1 MTIGGTPIWQ
11 GACHC
16 RRTRFEVHA
25 EIDHARICD
34 CSICHQRGALIFRV
48 TEDALK
54 LLTPLDDLALYQ
66 WGTGTAK
73 DYFCKTCGI
82 LPFRRPRA
90 VTPEE
95 QAAGKTDLN
104 GWAINLRCI
113 EDVAAAELPVRTIR
127 GSSLSLP

>member
-1 MTIGGTPIWQ
+1 MENGTPVWQ

-25 EIDHARICD
+25 EIDHTRICD

-48 TEDALK
+48 AEDALK
-54 LLTPLDDLALYQ
+54 LLTPLDDLALYE

-82 LPFRRPRA
+82 LPFRRPRTI
-90 VTPEE
+90 TPEE
-95 QAAGKTDLN
+95 QAAAEFS

-113 EDVAAAELPVRTIR
+113 DGLETLKLPIRQIR
-127 GSSLSLP
+127 GHELALP